1 MAVASSWPNSSRP
14 ARTSTAPKVRSR
26 PYVLPPRRPQWNG
39 CVERA
44 NDSTRVEFWTLYDGD
59 FTVAVASNALAG
71 YQNFHSHV
79 RPNQALDWKTPNEDF
94 RNAKGCPSQFHILRI
109 HTSFSQTTKN

>member
-1 MAVASSWPNSSRP
+1 M
-14 ARTSTAPKVRSR
+14 
-26 PYVLPPRRPQWNG
+26 
-39 CVERA
+39 ERA
-44 NDSTRVEFWTLYDGD
+44 NDSTLVEFWTLYDGD

-94 RNAKGCPSQFHILRI
+94 RNAKGCRSQFHIPRI
-109 HTSFSQTTKN
+109 HKSFSHTTKN